1 LQLLTQNPSQ
11 PLLSLHIEGWR
22 QSRMDRAAYYRQHG
36 LSIKAFG
43 RCIKH
48 LISKE
53 EARKHAEH
61 LFELRREE
69 RASSGKRTANGVTS
83 GAMR

>member
-1 LQLLTQNPSQ
+1 
-11 PLLSLHIEGWR
+11 
-22 QSRMDRAAYYRQHG
+22 MDRAAYCRQHG
-36 LSIKAFG
+36 LSIKTFG
-43 RCIKH
+43 RCMKH

-69 RASSGKRTANGVTS
+69 RR
-83 GAMR
+83 